1 MSDDEL
7 MNFSDIAW
15 LADADH
21 LIRLALDVCDQSNGR
36 ERTLVDDFRRLLL
49 DLDESAKA
57 YGADKDGNCTP
68 PPNLE
73 HLYKNG
79 MSWVLNVKSKSEINK
94 KGYIAECAHQ
104 FRYKN
109 ALRAVNDKSLYQT
122 EESRRAIRA
131 MMDNDVDYFHHLF
144 PGAVTSD
151 ELEMLNGFVRLTIVS
166 SLDSSNPGEK
176 ELLDQIMNEEKKQA
190 NSSPQ
195 AESKG
200 CYVATCVYGSYD
212 CPEVWVLRRFRDQAL
227 SEVWSGRQFIRL
239 YYAISPSFV
248 RRFGRVVWLRS
259 ILKAVLDRLVK
270 ACKKRGYSDM
280 PYAD

>member
-1 MSDDEL
+1 MSDDEPMRTL
-7 MNFSDIAW
+7 DIAW
-15 LADADH
+15 LADANH
-21 LIRLALDVCDQSNGR
+21 LTRLALDVCDQSNGR

-57 YGADKDGNCTP
+57 YGEKD
-68 PPNLE
+68 
-73 HLYKNG
+73 G
-79 MSWVLNVKSKSEINK
+79 MSWVWHVKSKSEINK
-94 KGYIAECAHQ
+94 LGYIAECAHQ
-104 FRYKN
+104 FRYRN
-109 ALRAVNDKSLYQT
+109 AIQAVNDKSIYQT
-122 EESRRAIRA
+122 EERRRAIRA
-131 MMDNDVDYFHHLF
+131 MMDNDIIYFYHLF

-151 ELEMLNGFVRLTIVS
+151 ELEMLSTFVRLSILS

-176 ELLDQIMNEEKKQA
+176 ELLNQIMNEEKKQA

-195 AESKG
+195 ADSKG

-227 SEVWSGRQFIRL
+227 SEVWSGRQLIRL
-239 YYAISPSFV
+239 YYAISPGFV

-270 ACKKRGYSDM
+270 ACKRRGYSDM
-280 PYAD
+280 PYVD